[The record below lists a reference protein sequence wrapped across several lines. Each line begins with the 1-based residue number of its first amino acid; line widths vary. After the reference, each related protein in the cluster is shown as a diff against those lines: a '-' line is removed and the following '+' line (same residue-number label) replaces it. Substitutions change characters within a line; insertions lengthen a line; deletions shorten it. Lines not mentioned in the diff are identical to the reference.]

1 MQSIGYKKL
10 YCFFI
15 CLFSLSFSCA
25 TTSTYHQL
33 GHKALEEERYND
45 AIRNLKLAIVDD
57 IYDVEAIRDFGIA
70 IYHKKKFNLAE
81 RFLKLSLM
89 RRPND
94 PVIYYHLGLIYEES
108 GEYEKAI
115 KMYSRYVDVSP
126 FNPLRDQIEGR
137 IYVLINR
144 KIKNEVE
151 LLLTQEKALDIISIP
166 NNAIAVTHFANMTG
180 EDQLDILQKGLVD
193 MLITDLSQI
202 KMLTVIERSKLN
214 MLMNEMALTQTG
226 LMQEDMAPRL
236 GQLLG
241 ASHIINGTL
250 IGLGGTDLQIDAGI
264 SHVKYGIQSKPEKVF
279 GSLREFIKAEKD
291 LVFAIV
297 RKFGI
302 KLSPEERKAIEEL
315 PTENM
320 LAFMAYC
327 RGLDLADQGRYAQAR
342 SHFNRAVKLDPNYIQ
357 AQSGIIKMEAV
368 SNFNPE
374 PPKPKM
380 SKITKKGGG
389 RFKSNKAKATQVDYN
404 PAETAKK
411 IKESTVSRLYRSAD
425 RVNPGFIPSVES
437 RSPTTSDGAS
447 SLGTSAPIEIRIPIP
462 VKP

>member
-1 MQSIGYKKL
+1 MQSIRNKIL
-10 YCFFI
+10 YCFFT
-15 CLFSLSFSCA
+15 CLFSLYFSCA
-25 TTSTYHQL
+25 TTSTYYDL
-33 GHKALEEERYND
+33 GHNALEEERYND
-45 AIRNLKLAIVDD
+45 AIRNLKLAIVDN

-89 RRPND
+89 RRPSD
-94 PVIYYHLGLIYEES
+94 PIIYYHLGLIYEES

-115 KMYSRYVDVSP
+115 KMYSKYVDVSP
-126 FNPLRDQIEGR
+126 FNPLRDQIAGR
-137 IYVLINR
+137 IYVLIDR
-144 KIKNEVE
+144 KIKNEVD

-166 NNAIAVTHFANMTG
+166 NNSIAVTQFANMTG
-180 EDQLDILQKGLVD
+180 EPQLDILQKGLVD
-193 MLITDLSQI
+193 LLITDLSQI
-202 KMLTVIERSKLN
+202 KMIHVIERAKLN

-226 LMQEDMAPRL
+226 LMQQEMAPRL

-241 ASHIINGTL
+241 AAHIINGTL
-250 IGLGGTDLQIDAGI
+250 IGLGGNDLQIDAGI
-264 SHVKYGIQSKPEKVF
+264 SHIKYGVQSKPEKVF
-279 GSLREFIKAEKD
+279 GSLREFLKAEKD

-302 KLSPEERKAIEEL
+302 KLSPEERKAIEQL

-327 RGLDLADQGRYAQAR
+327 RGLDLADQGRYDQAR
-342 SHFNRAVKLDPNYIQ
+342 AHFNRAVSLDPNFVQ
-357 AQSGIIKMEAV
+357 AQSGVLKMEAM
-368 SNFNPE
+368 SQFNPV

-380 SKITKKGGG
+380 SQITRKGGG
-389 RFKSNKAKATQVDYN
+389 RLKSNNAKPTPVNYN

-411 IKESTVSRLYRSAD
+411 IKENTVNRLYRSAE

-437 RSPTTSDGAS
+437 RSPTTSDGATS
-447 SLGTSAPIEIRIPIP
+447 FGTSTPIEIRIPIP